1 MSAAENDKRFL
12 ELDAGRVLG
21 DLTSKETKEWQEL
34 ASSQMGADSI
44 ALDYFAADL
53 ELQYV
58 APCSLPASLSA
69 QLEES
74 ISDFSSDSS
83 SSPPIDI
90 FPWLGWA
97 VAACLLVFFNL
108 QSPPA
113 DDSSPP
119 SVAEVTP
126 PADDSS
132 PPPVAEVTKTAAEKR
147 SLLLEQAPDTPRFA
161 FSPAPDSDVYK
172 EIKGDLVWNDERQE
186 GYMSFASLPV
196 NDPTKNQYQ
205 LWIVDPKRDELP
217 VDGGVFDV
225 PAGSGPVIIPI
236 RNALPVS
243 QPTLFVITLEQPG
256 GVVKSKQEVVV
267 AIAKS

>member
-74 ISDFSSDSS
+74 ISDFSNDSS

-119 SVAEVTP
+119 
-126 PADDSS
+126 
-132 PPPVAEVTKTAAEKR
+132 PVVEVTKTAAEKR

>member
-1 MSAAENDKRFL
+1 MSAAGNDKRFL

-113 DDSSPP
+113 YDSSL
-119 SVAEVTP
+119 
-126 PADDSS
+126 S
-132 PPPVAEVTKTAAEKR
+132 PIAEVTKTAAEKR

-161 FSPAPDSDVYK
+161 FSPAPGSDVYK

-243 QPTLFVITLEQPG
+243 QPTVFVITLEQPG

>member
-1 MSAAENDKRFL
+1 MSAAGNDKRFL

-44 ALDYFAADL
+44 ALDYLAADL

-69 QLEES
+69 QLKES

-83 SSPPIDI
+83 SSPIDI

-113 DDSSPP
+113 DDSSP
-119 SVAEVTP
+119 
-126 PADDSS
+126 S
-132 PPPVAEVTKTAAEKR
+132 PIAEVTKTAAEKR

-225 PAGSGPVIIPI
+225 TAGSGPVIIPI

>member
-74 ISDFSSDSS
+74 ISDFSIDSS

-108 QSPPA
+108 QS
-113 DDSSPP
+113 
-119 SVAEVTP
+119 P

-225 PAGSGPVIIPI
+225 TAGSGPVIIPI

-243 QPTLFVITLEQPG
+243 QPTVFVITLEQPG

>member
-1 MSAAENDKRFL
+1 
-12 ELDAGRVLG
+12 
-21 DLTSKETKEWQEL
+21 
-34 ASSQMGADSI
+34 MGADSI
-44 ALDYFAADL
+44 ALDYLAADL
-53 ELQYV
+53 ELQYLV
-58 APCSLPASLSA
+58 PCTLPASLSA

-74 ISDFSSDSS
+74 ISDFSIDSS
-83 SSPPIDI
+83 SSPIDI

-108 QSPPA
+108 ESPPT
-113 DDSSPP
+113 DDSSP
-119 SVAEVTP
+119 
-126 PADDSS
+126 S
-132 PPPVAEVTKTAAEKR
+132 PMAKVTKTASEKR
-147 SLLLEQAPDTPRFA
+147 SLLLEQAPDTPRLA

-225 PAGSGPVIIPI
+225 TAGSGPVIIPI

-243 QPTLFVITLEQPG
+243 QPTMFVITLEQPG

>member
-44 ALDYFAADL
+44 ALDYLAADL

-69 QLEES
+69 QLKES
-74 ISDFSSDSS
+74 ISDFSSDSAS
-83 SSPPIDI
+83 SPIDI

-108 QSPPA
+108 QS
-113 DDSSPP
+113 
-119 SVAEVTP
+119 P

-243 QPTLFVITLEQPG
+243 QPTVFVITLEQPG